1 MNDSRL
7 QHRIKDHSETT
18 THLNAHRPHNDE
30 KVLVGY
36 FREDDRK
43 TKRNLV
49 QDHNRP
55 KFIDSSPEY
64 EILTPEVDDGE
75 WSDEGEENEPRSA
88 PKRSNLLNESLNY
101 VKNREE
107 WQHNQQ
113 KARRRN
119 FAKNRP
125 GNIKHRIV
133 TKAGEKTA
141 SITAN
146 DFAKHK
152 SRVSL
157 KSTDLNSTNEI
168 LYTPK
173 KGLTK
178 NFLTS
183 NQVEVNRMSDIYV
196 KPSKRLQQPEEDT
209 RKEDSLQWKEVSTQW
224 KEFSPQWTNVGYLM
238 FGFCFA
244 LIMMLY
250 GKKS

>member
-1 MNDSRL
+1 MNDSRS
-7 QHRIKDHSETT
+7 QHRIKGHSETT
-18 THLNAHRPHNDE
+18 TQFNAHRVHDDE
-30 KVLVGY
+30 KLLVGNS
-36 FREDDRK
+36 REKEDDRK
-43 TKRNLV
+43 TKRNQV
-49 QDHNRP
+49 QDQNRP
-55 KFIDSSPEY
+55 SVIDSSPEY
-64 EILTPEVDDGE
+64 ELLTPEVDDGE
-75 WSDEGEENEPRSA
+75 WSDEEEENQPRSA
-88 PKRSNLLNESLNY
+88 PKRSNVLNESLNY

-125 GNIKHRIV
+125 GNLKHRIV
-133 TKAGEKTA
+133 TIAGEKTPE
-141 SITAN
+141 N
-146 DFAKHK
+146 
-152 SRVSL
+152 V
-157 KSTDLNSTNEI
+157 N

-209 RKEDSLQWKEVSTQW
+209 RKEDSLQWKE
-224 KEFSPQWTNVGYLM
+224 FSPQWTNVGYLM